1 MKKMLL
7 ALTLFGLVGCGM
19 TPNEIREKPT
29 QSFISN
35 KTQDQ
40 VVECLVSHLDERTF
54 NGVRSNTVTK
64 PIHNGVSLSPLAGNF
79 EFVDITREEQGVKVI
94 YYGEGTVRP
103 LMPDKRKNE
112 VIEDINSCL

>member
-1 MKKMLL
+1 MKKTLL
-7 ALTLFGLVGCGM
+7 SLTLFGLVGCGM
-19 TPNEIREKPT
+19 TPSEIREKPT
-29 QSFISN
+29 QSFS

-40 VVECLVSHLDERTF
+40 VVACLVSHLDERTF

-64 PIHNGVSLSPLAGNF
+64 QIHNGVSLSPLAGNF
-79 EFVDITREEQGVKVI
+79 EFIDITREGQGVKVI

-103 LMPDKRKNE
+103 LMPDTRKNE